1 MAWKI
6 ELDPLAEKEL
16 NKLDKQLAK
25 RLLSFL
31 FNRLAVLDDVRSLG
45 AALQRSKLGGF
56 WKYRVG
62 DYRIIVLILDK
73 EVKILVIKIGNRKE
87 VYR

>member
-6 ELDPLAEKEL
+6 ELDPLAAKEL
-16 NKLDKQLAK
+16 SKLDKQIAK

-31 FNRLAVLDDVRSLG
+31 FNRLAVIDDVRTLG
-45 AALQRSKLGGF
+45 AALQGSELGSF

-62 DYRIIVLILDK
+62 DYRIIAQILDK
-73 EVKILVIKIGNRKE
+73 EVKILVVKIGNRKE